1 MHSVCYRVSVVF
13 FPYDNVFFLTL
24 ICLYWTVNIQCTTL
38 PKHQSDLFLTLFLF
52 STTAGHALQSSC
64 NEQNITLTGDL
75 RGCYP
80 ISQSDYFH
88 LLRCVAWRTCYY
100 DIFFLKEGI
109 CLTVI
114 HTIRSCFAYIQQ
126 WARFGYSCN
135 SICCIS
141 VFKGK
146 WYINKNKTKKHL
158 HYISKTQTLKHL
170 FNLSICLSCQ

>member
-13 FPYDNVFFLTL
+13 FPYDNAFFLTL
-24 ICLYWTVNIQCTTL
+24 ICLYWTVNIKCTTL

-146 WYINKNKTKKHL
+146 WYINKKTNK
-158 HYISKTQTLKHL
+158 KTPALYKQNSDLKA
-170 FNLSICLSCQ
+170 FI